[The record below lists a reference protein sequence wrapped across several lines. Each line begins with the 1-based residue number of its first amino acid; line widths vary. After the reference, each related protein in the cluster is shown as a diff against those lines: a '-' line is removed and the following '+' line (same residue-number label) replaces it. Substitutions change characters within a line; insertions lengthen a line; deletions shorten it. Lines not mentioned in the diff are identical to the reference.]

1 MAVPSLA
8 RRGLEGLTLLGT
20 LGVLYLGARLVGFVS
35 TAGAR
40 ALYRRIHALG
50 GPWFASHCRRHGAL
64 LIKIG
69 QFTASRPDLFPLDY
83 VDACAPLRDQADA
96 RPWPVVQA
104 SLNHAYE
111 GRIADHLPRLEETP
125 LAAASFGQV
134 HRAWL
139 ADGTPVAVKVQYP
152 DLAPRVAMD
161 LALLRLALH
170 FFGLL
175 LPGWPLKLIHEEIA
189 RTSREEQDYL
199 AEGTSADRLRPN
211 LAKHGIKVPRIFW
224 EHTRETVLVMEFAP
238 GATLARTDLGALPL
252 PLRRSLTERII
263 DGYLDQ
269 LLEVGFF
276 HGDPHAGNFILDG
289 EDLWLID
296 FGMTAEISARE
307 RDLYRRFLEC
317 LRQDDTDGMVDV
329 LGEIGIVTPGSDRS
343 ALKALAHEI
352 YHQLAHLTPHA
363 FKGSKREAELSSRV
377 GEFLRRMQGGI
388 VFPRHT
394 ILLTRALSLVE
405 GLCVELIPGEAMLT
419 QIRPRLRKFVSL
431 RKRLAAIGEELTAL
445 WRFATGLPTRLDD
458 VLKPQ
463 RRDPALTAL
472 LPAVLLVAVL
482 QVDPSPW
489 RTVGAALCGLAVAVA
504 ILRR

>member
-1 MAVPSLA
+1 MAFLSLA
-8 RRGLEGLTLLGT
+8 RRGFEGLTLLGS
-20 LGVLYLGARLVGFVS
+20 LGVLYLGARVVGFVS
-35 TAGAR
+35 TAGGR
-40 ALYRRIHALG
+40 ALNRRVHALG
-50 GPWFASHCRRHGAL
+50 GPWFAAHCRRHGAL

-69 QFTASRPDLFPLDY
+69 QFAASRPDLFPLAY
-83 VDACAPLRDQADA
+83 VDACCSLRDQADA
-96 RPWPVVQA
+96 RPWAVVRA
-104 SLNHAYE
+104 SLDHAYE
-111 GRIADHLPRLEETP
+111 HRIADHLPRIEETP

-139 ADGTPVAVKVQYP
+139 ADGTQVAVKIQYP
-152 DLAPRVAMD
+152 DLGPRVAMD
-161 LALLRLALH
+161 LAILRLALH
-170 FFGLL
+170 LFGLL

-199 AEGTSADRLRPN
+199 AEGTSADRLRPA
-211 LAKHGIKVPRIFW
+211 LLKHGIKVPAIRW
-224 EHTRETVLVMEFAP
+224 EHTRETVLVMEFANGP
-238 GATLARTDLGALPL
+238 TLARTDLAALPEA
-252 PLRRSLTERII
+252 LRRTIAGQII

-269 LLEVGFF
+269 LLDVGFF

-289 EDLWLID
+289 EQLWLID
-296 FGMTAEISARE
+296 FGMTADISVRE

-329 LGEIGIVTPGSDRS
+329 LAEIGIVTPGSDR
-343 ALKALAHEI
+343 AGLKALAHEI
-352 YHQLAHLTPHA
+352 YHQLAQMTPHA

-377 GEFLRRMQGGI
+377 AEFLRRMQGGI

-405 GLCVELIPGEAMLT
+405 GLCLELIPGEAMLT

-431 RKRLAAIGEELTAL
+431 KKRLAAIGDELTAL
-445 WRFATGLPTRLDD
+445 WRFATGLPSRLED

-463 RRDPALTAL
+463 CQDPALTAL

-482 QVDPSPW
+482 QLDPSPW
-489 RTVGAALCGLAVAVA
+489 RTLGAALCGLAVAVA